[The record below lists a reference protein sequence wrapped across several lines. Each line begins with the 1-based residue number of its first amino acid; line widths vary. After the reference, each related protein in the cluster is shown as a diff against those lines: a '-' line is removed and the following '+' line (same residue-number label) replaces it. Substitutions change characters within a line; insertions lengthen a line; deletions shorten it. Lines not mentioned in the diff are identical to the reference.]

1 MADRLRGRVW
11 TGAWRPARPVA
22 ARLGAALLVA
32 LLALAG
38 VLLACPRVAR
48 ADEAGALENATALYE
63 AGKYAEAHQLLSRL
77 VDGQPPPCDGQTV
90 VNCSLFTAELVERAQ
105 ALDAASLLGLKRI
118 PEADAVIETI
128 LLNDPNYVPSTTMF
142 PQDVFDRFFLVRGKI
157 APKLAKVIQQQQAA
171 AQAKRLAL
179 QKAREDQERWI
190 EELRTLAKRER
201 VAQTNSRFI
210 ALIPFGMG
218 QFQNGDTGL
227 GIFFATTEI
236 ATAAASIVPFVLSYN
251 LAAMQPG
258 EGQIPPANDR
268 FKTFRIANNI
278 SFGLWGA
285 LVLTGVI
292 HAQVT
297 FVPERV
303 TFRDRQ
309 IPDRPKQL
317 GLKLVP
323 IAAPIPHGAIV
334 GLGGTF

>member
-1 MADRLRGRVW
+1 LKAEGRQAHWISVHFK
-11 TGAWRPARPVA
+11 
-22 ARLGAALLVA
+22 
-32 LLALAG
+32 AG
-38 VLLACPRVAR
+38 DAR
-48 ADEAGALENATALYE
+48 ASEEDQSQERC
-63 AGKYAEAHQLLSRL
+63 AEAHDLLSRL
-77 VDGQPPPCDGQTV
+77 VNGQPPPCDGQIV
-90 VNCSLFTAELVERAQ
+90 VNCSLTTAELVERAQ

-118 PEADAVIETI
+118 PEADAVIQTI

-157 APKLAKVIQQQQAA
+157 APQLAKVIQQQQAA

-179 QKAREDQERWI
+179 QKAREDQEKWI
-190 EELRTLAKRER
+190 AEIQTLAKRER

-236 ATAAASIVPFVLSYN
+236 ATAAASIVPYVLSYN
-251 LAAMQPG
+251 LAAKQPDS
-258 EGQIPPANDR
+258 GQINPGNDR
-268 FKTFRIANNI
+268 FNAFRLANGI

-292 HAQVT
+292 HAQVV
-297 FVPERV
+297 FVPEKV
-303 TFRDRQ
+303 TFRDRP
-309 IPDRPKQL
+309 IPERPKQV

-323 IAAPIPHGAIV
+323 IAAPIAHGAIV
-334 GLGGTF
+334 GVGGTF